1 MLDAPLR
8 NTTGRH
14 PVSGSHGDK
23 NNALPLLRIC
33 TSLVGPWG
41 YIGGL
46 AYPPVDETSTT
57 AWFSQVLAHER
68 DLRTF
73 LARYLSHRDDV
84 SDVLQ
89 ETYTRLLALS
99 PERRSAVRTW
109 RAFLFATA
117 RNVAM
122 DHLRFPAS
130 VSLDALPEIDR
141 TDVVS
146 RGGDEQSPDEIVNL
160 TQEQDLLARVIA
172 SLPDKCR
179 EVLTLRKIHG
189 LSQKEIAQRL
199 GIAEH
204 TVEKHISHGV
214 RLCAERVLEAMVE
227 TQSEAASSVGGRG
240 RAHGT
245 G

>member
-1 MLDAPLR
+1 M
-8 NTTGRH
+8 N
-14 PVSGSHGDK
+14 DK
-23 NNALPLLRIC
+23 
-33 TSLVGPWG
+33 
-41 YIGGL
+41 
-46 AYPPVDETSTT
+46 STT
-57 AWFSQVLAHER
+57 AWFSLVLAHER
-68 DLRTF
+68 DLRAF
-73 LARYLSHRDDV
+73 LCHCLPHRDDV
-84 SDVLQ
+84 SDVVQ

-99 PERRSAVRTW
+99 PERRRAVRSW

-122 DHLRFPAS
+122 DHLRWPAS
-130 VSLDALPEIDR
+130 VSLEALPEIDGA
-141 TDVVS
+141 DVVT
-146 RGGDEQSPDEIVNL
+146 GGGEEQSPDEIVNL

-172 SLPDKCR
+172 SLPEKCR

-214 RLCAERVLEAMVE
+214 RLCAERVL
-227 TQSEAASSVGGRG
+227 AASRGTQPDADASCRERG

>member
-1 MLDAPLR
+1 MNDTG
-8 NTTGRH
+8 TT
-14 PVSGSHGDK
+14 P
-23 NNALPLLRIC
+23 
-33 TSLVGPWG
+33 
-41 YIGGL
+41 
-46 AYPPVDETSTT
+46 
-57 AWFSQVLAHER
+57 WFSLLLAHER
-68 DLRTF
+68 DLRAF
-73 LARYLSHRDDV
+73 LAHCLPHRDDV
-84 SDVLQ
+84 SDVVQ

-99 PERRSAVRTW
+99 PERRAAIRSW

-122 DHLRFPAS
+122 DHLRWPES
-130 VSLDALPEIDR
+130 VSLEALPEIDGAN
-141 TDVVS
+141 VVS
-146 RGGDEQSPDEIVNL
+146 GGGEERTPDEIVNL

-172 SLPDKCR
+172 SLPEKCR

-204 TVEKHISHGV
+204 TVEKHISYGV
-214 RLCAERVLEAMVE
+214 RLCAERVLGASKGAQTEAEPSMP
-227 TQSEAASSVGGRG
+227 GRA

>member
-1 MLDAPLR
+1 MND
-8 NTTGRH
+8 TG
-14 PVSGSHGDK
+14 
-23 NNALPLLRIC
+23 
-33 TSLVGPWG
+33 
-41 YIGGL
+41 
-46 AYPPVDETSTT
+46 TT
-57 AWFSQVLAHER
+57 AWFSLLLAHER
-68 DLRTF
+68 DLR
-73 LARYLSHRDDV
+73 AYLSHCLPHRDDV
-84 SDVLQ
+84 PDVIQ

-99 PERRSAVRTW
+99 PERRGAIRSW

-117 RNVAM
+117 RNIAM
-122 DHLRFPAS
+122 DRLRWPAT
-130 VSLDALPEIDR
+130 VSLEALPEIDGA
-141 TDVVS
+141 DVVS
-146 RGGDEQSPDEIVNL
+146 GGGEEQTPDEIVNL

-172 SLPDKCR
+172 SLPEKCR

-214 RLCAERVLEAMVE
+214 RLCAERVLGVSNGAEPQAD
-227 TQSEAASSVGGRG
+227 ASIPGRG

>member
-1 MLDAPLR
+1 MD
-8 NTTGRH
+8 
-14 PVSGSHGDK
+14 D
-23 NNALPLLRIC
+23 
-33 TSLVGPWG
+33 
-41 YIGGL
+41 
-46 AYPPVDETSTT
+46 TSTT
-57 AWFSQVLAHER
+57 GWFSLVLAHER
-68 DLRTF
+68 DLRAF
-73 LARYLSHRDDV
+73 LGRYLSHRDDV
-84 SDVLQ
+84 ADVLQ

-122 DHLRFPAS
+122 DHLRWPAA
-130 VSLDALPEIDR
+130 VSLDALPEINGA
-141 TDVVS
+141 DVVT
-146 RGGDEQSPDEIVNL
+146 GGGEEQSPDEIVNL

-172 SLPDKCR
+172 SLPEKCR
-179 EVLTLRKIHG
+179 VVLTLRKIQG

-214 RLCAERVLEAMVE
+214 RLCAERVLAATVEA
-227 TQSEAASSVGGRG
+227 QSETVSSVGGRG

>member
-1 MLDAPLR
+1 MGSRAYLPVVD
-8 NTTGRH
+8 TG
-14 PVSGSHGDK
+14 
-23 NNALPLLRIC
+23 
-33 TSLVGPWG
+33 
-41 YIGGL
+41 
-46 AYPPVDETSTT
+46 TT
-57 AWFSQVLAHER
+57 AWFSEVLAHER
-68 DLRTF
+68 DLRAF
-73 LARYLSHRDDV
+73 LGRYLPRRDDV

-122 DHLRFPAS
+122 DHLRWPES
-130 VSLDALPEIDR
+130 VSLDALPEIDGA
-141 TDVVS
+141 DVVS
-146 RGGDEQSPDEIVNL
+146 RGGEEQSPDEIVNL

-227 TQSEAASSVGGRG
+227 PPSETDPAVGGRG
-240 RAHGT
+240 RAHGI